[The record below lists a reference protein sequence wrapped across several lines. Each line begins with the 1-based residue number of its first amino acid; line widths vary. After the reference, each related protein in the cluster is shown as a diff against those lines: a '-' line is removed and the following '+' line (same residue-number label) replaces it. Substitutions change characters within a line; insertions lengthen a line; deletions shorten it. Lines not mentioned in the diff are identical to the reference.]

1 MLQTLRILTIIV
13 VPLIIIS
20 GCSTIASDVPFV
32 YEIDIDQG
40 NVVDQDMVN
49 QLRPE
54 MTKRQVIYIMGS
66 PLLVDPFSNNRWD
79 YIYSEQ
85 PGGEDR
91 IQTRIALFFAEDSLI
106 HVGGDLA
113 PEADPAQA
121 PSKEMTIEAPKREFR
136 KTIYEMLFGWI
147 NFDWLTFDA

>member
-1 MLQTLRILTIIV
+1 MLLTLRLLTFIV
-13 VPLIIIS
+13 LPFIIS
-20 GCSTIASDVPFV
+20 ACSTIASDVPFV

-40 NVVDQDMVN
+40 NVIDQDMVN

-66 PLLVDPFSNNRWD
+66 PLLIDPFKNNRWE

-91 IQTRIALFFAEDSLI
+91 SQQRIALFFSGDSLA
-106 HVGGDLA
+106 HVGGDLT
-113 PEADPAQA
+113 PEANPAPSA
-121 PSKEMTIEAPKREFR
+121 SKEMALEST
-136 KTIYEMLFGWI
+136 
-147 NFDWLTFDA
+147 

>member
-1 MLQTLRILTIIV
+1 MLQFLRFLTIIV
-13 VPLIIIS
+13 FPLIIIS
-20 GCSTIASDVPFV
+20 ACSTIASDVPFV

-66 PLLVDPFSNNRWD
+66 PLLVDPFNSNRWD

-91 IQTRIALFFAEDSLI
+91 VQERIALFFAGSSLI
-106 HVGGDLA
+106 HVDGDLTPQANPA
-113 PEADPAQA
+113 PAAT
-121 PSKEMTIEAPKREFR
+121 KEMTIEAPKRVLK
-136 KTIYEMLFGWI
+136 KTLYEIIVGW
-147 NFDWLTFDA
+147 FTFDD

>member
-1 MLQTLRILTIIV
+1 MLQTLRFLMFIAFPIA
-13 VPLIIIS
+13 IIS

-40 NVVDQDMVN
+40 NVIDQEMVN

-66 PLLVDPFSNNRWD
+66 PLLTDPFSDNRWD
-79 YIYSEQ
+79 YIFSVQ

-91 IQTRIALFFAEDSLI
+91 TQQRIALFFAGDSLI
-106 HVGGDLA
+106 HVDGNLTPQANPA
-113 PEADPAQA
+113 PLP
-121 PSKEMTIEAPKREFR
+121 PKEMTIEAPKRELR
-136 KTIYEMLFGWI
+136 KTLYEMLFGWI
-147 NFDWLTFDA
+147 SFGD

>member
-1 MLQTLRILTIIV
+1 MLLTLRLLTFIV
-13 VPLIIIS
+13 LPFIIS
-20 GCSTIASDVPFV
+20 ACSTIASDVPFV

-66 PLLVDPFSNNRWD
+66 PLLIDPFKNNRWD

-91 IQTRIALFFAEDSLI
+91 IQQRIALFFSGDSLV
-106 HVGGDLA
+106 HVGGDLTPGANPA
-113 PEADPAQA
+113 PPE
-121 PSKEMTIEAPKREFR
+121 SKEMTIEAPKRELR
-136 KTIYEMLFGWI
+136 KTLYEIIVGW
-147 NFDWLTFDA
+147 FTFDD

>member
-1 MLQTLRILTIIV
+1 MFMILRLFTLLI
-13 VPLIIIS
+13 PLVIIS
-20 GCSTIASDVPFV
+20 ACSTIASDVPFV

-40 NVVDQDMVN
+40 NVIDQAMVN

-66 PLLVDPFSNNRWD
+66 PLLIDPFVSNRWD

-91 IQTRIALFFAEDSLI
+91 VQERISLFFAGDSLI
-106 HVGGDLA
+106 HVGGDLTPQENPA
-113 PEADPAQA
+113 PA
-121 PSKEMTIEAPKREFR
+121 PSTEMTIEAPKRVMQ
-136 KTIYEMLFGWI
+136 KTLYEIFVGW
-147 NFDWLTFDA
+147 FTFDD

>member
-1 MLQTLRILTIIV
+1 MLLTLRLLTFIV
-13 VPLIIIS
+13 FPFIIS
-20 GCSTIASDVPFV
+20 ACSTIASDVPFV

-40 NVVDQDMVN
+40 NVVDQGMVN

-66 PLLVDPFSNNRWD
+66 PLLIDPFKNNRWD

-91 IQTRIALFFAEDSLI
+91 TQQRIALFFSGDSLV
-106 HVGGDLA
+106 HVGGDLT
-113 PEADPAQA
+113 PEANPAPP
-121 PSKEMTIEAPKREFR
+121 PSKEMTIDAPKRELK
-136 KTIYEMLFGWI
+136 KTLYEIFVGW
-147 NFDWLTFDA
+147 FTFDD